1 MRRGGDTASRKCLD
15 ASAQQVVGSVTSN
28 TYNAPMGSV
37 ADKFILFTQPG

>member
-1 MRRGGDTASRKCLD
+1 MHRGGAMASRQMLD
-15 ASAQQVVGSVTSN
+15 ASMQQVVGSVTSN